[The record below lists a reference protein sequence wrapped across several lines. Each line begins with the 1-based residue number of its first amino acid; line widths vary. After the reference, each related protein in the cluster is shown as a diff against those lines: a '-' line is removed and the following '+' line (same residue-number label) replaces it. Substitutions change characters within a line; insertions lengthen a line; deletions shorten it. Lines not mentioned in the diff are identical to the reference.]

1 MLPARERLLERHLP
15 TIEEKT
21 LSFYVKRRR
30 KIHFPQMSETA
41 ILQQEPAMKSEVKLS
56 ETETICMLD
65 KSATE
70 APRCS
75 KLSTLNALKYM

>member
-1 MLPARERLLERHLP
+1 MLPARERLLESHLP
-15 TIEEKT
+15 TIEEKP

-30 KIHFPQMSETA
+30 KIDFPQMSETA
-41 ILQQEPAMKSEVKLS
+41 ILQQEPAMTSKVKLS

-70 APRCS
+70 APPLL
-75 KLSTLNALKYM
+75 KLSTVNALKCM